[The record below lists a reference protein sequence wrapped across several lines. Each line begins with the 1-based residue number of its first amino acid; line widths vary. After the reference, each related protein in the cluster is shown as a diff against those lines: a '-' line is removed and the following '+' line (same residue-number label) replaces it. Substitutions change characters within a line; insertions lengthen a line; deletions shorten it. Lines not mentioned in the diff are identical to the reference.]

1 MLAPRMVFPQLGAP
15 EPQETVALSLVKPR
29 PTVRGKFFFLGEEKL
44 YLRGV
49 TYGTFRPDAAGDEF
63 PAAERVEA
71 DFAQMAANGV
81 NAVRTYT
88 PPPRWLLDAAERCGL
103 WVMVGLPVERSAG
116 FLDYQ

>member
-63 PAAERVEA
+63 PAAEMEEA
-71 DFAQMAANGV
+71 DFAQMPANRV
-81 NAVRTYT
+81 NSLPPH
-88 PPPRWLLDAAERCGL
+88 PPPPPLLL
-103 WVMVGLPVERSAG
+103 LPPAP
-116 FLDYQ
+116 